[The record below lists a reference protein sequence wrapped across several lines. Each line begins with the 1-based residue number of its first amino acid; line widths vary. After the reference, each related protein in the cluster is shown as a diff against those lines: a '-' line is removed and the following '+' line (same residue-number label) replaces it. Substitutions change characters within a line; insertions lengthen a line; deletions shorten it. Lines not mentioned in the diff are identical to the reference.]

1 MAKPALSDSLK
12 TIKGSLQDYLGKDLY
27 SIFESG
33 KVKADVWGIQ
43 SNIDLR
49 RKNINFQKNFGKDL
63 RFDLNINKKSP
74 YSGFREDISFGITK
88 KF

>member
-1 MAKPALSDSLK
+1 MPKPTLSDSLNVA
-12 TIKGSLQDYLGKDLY
+12 KGSLQDYLGKDLY

-33 KVKADVWGIQ
+33 KVKANVWGIQ

-49 RKNINFQKNFGKDL
+49 KKNINFQKKFGDNYKFDLDINKRSPYGGHKDL
-63 RFDLNINKKSP
+63 LRL
-74 YSGFREDISFGITK
+74 GITK

>member
-1 MAKPALSDSLK
+1 MAKPTLSDSLNV
-12 TIKGSLQDYLGKDLY
+12 IKGSLQDYLGKDLY

-33 KVKADVWGIQ
+33 KIKADVWGIQ

-49 RKNINFQKNFGKDL
+49 RKNINLQKKFGKDL
-63 RFDLNINKKSP
+63 MFDLDINKRSP
-74 YSGFREDISFGITK
+74 MGYRETRIGITK